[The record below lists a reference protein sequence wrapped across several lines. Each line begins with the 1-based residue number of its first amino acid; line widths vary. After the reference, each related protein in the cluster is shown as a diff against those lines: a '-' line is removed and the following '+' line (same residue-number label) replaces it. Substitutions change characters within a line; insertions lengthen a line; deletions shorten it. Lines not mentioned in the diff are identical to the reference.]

1 MKRFTN
7 PLRIVFWS
15 VALLCLVVLGFH
27 AQTGSAIGNASPP
40 IKHTLTGNIKIHAD
54 FESRFLPANRR
65 LVVYL
70 PPDYEN
76 NKSRRYP
83 VLYLQ
88 DGQNMFDAATSFL
101 PGKEWHMDE
110 EAQTLIAQRA
120 IEPLIIVGISSS
132 GLARVNE
139 FTPPTTEGPRRGGL
153 ADLYGRMLVEEIK
166 PFIDGCYRTITAPA
180 GTALGGTSLGGLATL
195 YLGLKYKDV
204 FGKLAIISPAAF
216 WDDEMI
222 SRYVRSLPARTNQL
236 IYLTVGTSDQLE
248 FLNSTRNLREAI
260 ISKGWKEGS
269 DFRYLEVEGGQ
280 HSPGERAVRV
290 ENALRFLSPALDKR
304 SRKKPGA

>member
-1 MKRFTN
+1 
-7 PLRIVFWS
+7 
-15 VALLCLVVLGFH
+15 
-27 AQTGSAIGNASPP
+27 
-40 IKHTLTGNIKIHAD
+40 
-54 FESRFLPANRR
+54 
-65 LVVYL
+65 
-70 PPDYEN
+70 
-76 NKSRRYP
+76 
-83 VLYLQ
+83 
-88 DGQNMFDAATSFL
+88 
-101 PGKEWHMDE
+101 MDE

-139 FTPPTTEGPRRGGL
+139 FHA
-153 ADLYGRMLVEEIK
+153 ADRPEAQ
-166 PFIDGCYRTITAPA
+166 DGEAWLICTVGCWSKRLSLSLMVAIERSPHQP

-260 ISKGWKEGS
+260 ISKGWKEG
-269 DFRYLEVEGGQ
+269 
-280 HSPGERAVRV
+280 VR
-290 ENALRFLSPALDKR
+290 L
-304 SRKKPGA
+304 